1 MPPPVT
7 ADLRPCA
14 DGSAVHTALVS
25 AGQLWPAGTDRR
37 KDRGISDFLCYECQQ
52 RLIRRRTN

>member
-25 AGQLWPAGTDRR
+25 AGQLWPAVQPGQLGQTD
-37 KDRGISDFLCYECQQ
+37 GWIVALVISYV
-52 RLIRRRTN
+52 TNVNSG